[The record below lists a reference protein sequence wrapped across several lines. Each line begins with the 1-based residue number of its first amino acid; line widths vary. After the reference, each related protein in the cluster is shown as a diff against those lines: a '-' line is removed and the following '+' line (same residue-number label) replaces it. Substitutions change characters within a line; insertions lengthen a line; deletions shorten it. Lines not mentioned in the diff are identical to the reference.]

1 MSPNVV
7 LELRR
12 LFLGVLSIIFLHSS
26 CFSIFSPFY
35 FLIIYYNLNCIID
48 VLLFHLSCCC
58 AFTFTLFIVIIIKLQ
73 QRLKLFML

>member
-1 MSPNVV
+1 MAPGGVRKMSPNVV

-35 FLIIYYNLNCIID
+35 FLIIYYNLNCTIN
-48 VLLFHLSCCC
+48 VLLFHLSWLLC
-58 AFTFTLFIVIIIKLQ
+58 IYIYVNSYYY
-73 QRLKLFML
+73 